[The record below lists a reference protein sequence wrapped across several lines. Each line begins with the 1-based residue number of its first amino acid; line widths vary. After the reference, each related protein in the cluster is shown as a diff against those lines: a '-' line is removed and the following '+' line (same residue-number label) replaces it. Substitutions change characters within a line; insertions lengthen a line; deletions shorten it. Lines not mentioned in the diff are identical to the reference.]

1 MIGFACSKR
10 IVGRAFC
17 LRSYCTEERFSRKKQ
32 ILRSLILKN
41 MQDPAVEEVL
51 QPLRESVK
59 RQDEHVENLK
69 KRGSTKDELV
79 HAVMSLK
86 LKKKALKNKEE
97 ELLRELEPFDRFK
110 MEDLLKR
117 RFFYDQSFSI
127 YGGIAGLYDY
137 GPVGCAMKAN
147 IIQLWRRHFI
157 LEDSMLEVDCS
168 MLTPEAVLRASGH
181 VERFCDYMV
190 KDKKTDECFRAD
202 HLIKAHLEKKLQ
214 DGKVSDDLKK
224 EYEDLDGF
232 TWQEM
237 QAVIEKYNIKSPLT
251 GNELSEPLAFNL
263 MFPTSIG
270 PTGLVPGYLRP
281 ETAQGIFVN
290 FKRLLQFNQ
299 GKLPFAAAQIGAGFR
314 NEISPRQGLIRV
326 REFTMAEVEHF
337 VDPANKQHPKFKDVQ
352 FYKIP
357 LLSACGQLSGG
368 QVELYQLEE
377 AVSTGLINN
386 ETLGYYMARVHQF
399 LLMVGVDPKKLR
411 FRQHLSNEMAHYA
424 TDCWDAECHTSHGW
438 IECVG
443 IADRS
448 CYDLL
453 QHSKATGV
461 KLVAEKHLTVP
472 KKVTGTRC
480 VPDKRAIGMKYR
492 GDAASV
498 LKYME
503 GMSEEECTEFADQL
517 DKSGTVEVKC
527 NGKCFDIT
535 KDMCRMEPFSKIVH
549 VEEFVPSVIEPSFGI
564 GRIMYAVCEH
574 SFRTRKGDE
583 QRTYLAL
590 PTVVA
595 PYKCSIL
602 PLSAQSEFQ
611 PFIQRLSTL
620 LTDLSISHK
629 IDDSGGSIGRR
640 YARTDEIAIPFAI
653 TIDFDSLT
661 FPHTATLRERDSM
674 TQVRTPLDE
683 LPGIVNALVCGALSW
698 EEVLEK
704 FPRFVQQESSR
715 SENGA

>member
-1 MIGFACSKR
+1 
-10 IVGRAFC
+10 
-17 LRSYCTEERFSRKKQ
+17 
-32 ILRSLILKN
+32 
-41 MQDPAVEEVL
+41 MQDPAIEEVL

-69 KRGSTKDELV
+69 KNGSTKDELV
-79 HAVMSLK
+79 HALMSLK
-86 LKKKALKNKEE
+86 LKKKALKNKVCFWLQVYPRVSRTFQEE

-214 DGKVSDDLKK
+214 DGKVNENLKK

-237 QAVIEKYNIKSPLT
+237 QAVIEKYGMKSPVT
-251 GNELSEPLAFNL
+251 GNDLSEPLAFNL

-299 GKLPFAAAQIGAGFR
+299 GKLPFAAAQIGTGFR

-352 FYKIP
+352 FYEIP
-357 LLSACGQLSGG
+357 LFSACGQLSGG
-368 QVELYQLEE
+368 QVEVYQLKE

-461 KLVAEKHLTVP
+461 KLVAEKHLATP

-480 VPDKRAIGMKYR
+480 VPDKRAIGMQYR

-498 LKYME
+498 LKYLE
-503 GMSEEECTEFADQL
+503 AMSEEECTELADQL
-517 DKSGTVEVKC
+517 DKAGTVEVNC
-527 NGKCFDIT
+527 NGKCFNVT
-535 KDMCRMEPFSKIVH
+535 KEMCRMEPFSKIVH

-574 SFRTRKGDE
+574 SFRTRKDDE

-590 PTVVA
+590 PAVVA

-602 PLSAQSEFQ
+602 PLSAHSEFQ

-620 LTDLSISHK
+620 LTELNVSHK

-653 TIDFDSLT
+653 TIDFDTLS
-661 FPHTATLRERDSM
+661 FPHSATLRERDSM
-674 TQVRTPLDE
+674 MQVRTPLDE
-683 LPGIVNALVCGALSW
+683 LPGIINALVCGTLSW
-698 EEVLEK
+698 EEILGK
-704 FPRFVQQESSR
+704 YPKFVQQESSR
-715 SENGA
+715 RENGA